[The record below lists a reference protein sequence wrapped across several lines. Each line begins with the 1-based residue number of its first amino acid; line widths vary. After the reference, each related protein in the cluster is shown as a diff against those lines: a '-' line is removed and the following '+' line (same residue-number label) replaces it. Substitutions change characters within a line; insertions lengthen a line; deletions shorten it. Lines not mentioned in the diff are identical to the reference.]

1 MDWKEGMEPQH
12 DDDDDD
18 EGSMREEEL
27 VEEDAVL
34 RDYQSGVEEVPYSSC
49 SDDNTGPS
57 NKRKER
63 SKQREFDTSYFG
75 KEPYWNADGQVVLE
89 KDMIFIDV
97 FSSRAEVRDY
107 TIETDF
113 KDCEGQK

>member
-1 MDWKEGMEPQH
+1 MEPQRGDD

-18 EGSMREEEL
+18 EGCMCEEE
-27 VEEDAVL
+27 L
-34 RDYQSGVEEVPYSSC
+34 RDYQSGGEEVPYSSC

-57 NKRKER
+57 NKRKKR

-89 KDMIFIDV
+89 KDMIFTDV